1 MPDFSRALP
10 WPGENEPTSDN
21 LVAKLLLFESPAG
34 ADRTLAAEGQ
44 EAAEIGIGR
53 QHVERRLAAVVG
65 TFGNAVAVADHLHV
79 RDSSS

>member
-1 MPDFSRALP
+1 MPDFSSALP
-10 WPGENEPTSDN
+10 WPGENEPTSAN
-21 LVAKLLLFESPAG
+21 LVAELLLFKGAAG

-44 EAAEIGIGR
+44 ETAEIGIGG

-65 TFGNAVAVADHLHV
+65 TFGNAVAVADHLSC